1 MGEGHPHKDIL
12 GMYSASNEEVAETGL
27 TFIAS
32 KPEERR
38 CVYYQLGGYNCMW
51 FKIDGVND
59 DDEEEELEEAGQ
71 HQREEPEVGSE
82 NEAVVHLSQ
91 IAQPTPPSSPKPS
104 RTASGGGRGGALV
117 RKESSDSKKAR
128 KQTAIASSGLPPVVE
143 EPADQDGSWVITHI
157 DDLGNNKLKSTSGKI
172 LAEVVTDSLH
182 PQEALEDWK
191 LSDNVTRILPGIG
204 DSTQHGVLLRYIRS
218 FSVSTSKTQAKP
230 FRTQVLQEMMAD
242 SSLDLLVGQIF
253 ERDPSLCG
261 HVDG

>member
-1 MGEGHPHKDIL
+1 MGEL
-12 GMYSASNEEVAETGL
+12 WC
-27 TFIAS
+27 
-32 KPEERR
+32 ERK
-38 CVYYQLGGYNCMW
+38 LDN
-51 FKIDGVND
+51 
-59 DDEEEELEEAGQ
+59 
-71 HQREEPEVGSE
+71 
-82 NEAVVHLSQ
+82 
-91 IAQPTPPSSPKPS
+91 
-104 RTASGGGRGGALV
+104 
-117 RKESSDSKKAR
+117 KAR
-128 KQTAIASSGLPPVVE
+128 EQTAIASSGLPPVIE
-143 EPADQDGSWVITHI
+143 EPADQDGSSGDHPHQ

-230 FRTQVLQEMMAD
+230 FGTQVLQEMMAD